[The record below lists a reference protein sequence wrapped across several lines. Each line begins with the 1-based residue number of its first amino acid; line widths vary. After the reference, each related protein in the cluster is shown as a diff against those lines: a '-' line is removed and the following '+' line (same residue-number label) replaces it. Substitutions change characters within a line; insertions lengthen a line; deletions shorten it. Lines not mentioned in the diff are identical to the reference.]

1 MDDTL
6 GDFLGLGP
14 AFFRPLYGALAPIPA
29 AWEDTTWYDFVD
41 PADGSKYS
49 LKVPGFGPGHVEP
62 WLEENRAQMPPGT
75 PVVTYQHPTLVVRGL
90 TIRPDP
96 ASPDSLYVIF
106 FVGPFGVRR
115 LMITGPL
122 GQADVQAFVSRVAPD
137 GPGAPEMNG
146 WVALGLSLPLSL
158 RALPPAAFEFRSAD
172 AVLSIEWTA
181 DSVLPA
187 PDLQAFGDEA
197 EILRGAGPE
206 HFEESET
213 ARSVE
218 RTLVP
223 ASLGLPPAVFVAQIQ
238 FFPKPESPALW
249 RSATPYLRVGLS
261 GKVPASASTGL
272 TLNQI
277 WTDLRSDVVFLARA
291 SHA

>member
-1 MDDTL
+1 
-6 GDFLGLGP
+6 
-14 AFFRPLYGALAPIPA
+14 
-29 AWEDTTWYDFVD
+29 
-41 PADGSKYS
+41 
-49 LKVPGFGPGHVEP
+49 
-62 WLEENRAQMPPGT
+62 
-75 PVVTYQHPTLVVRGL
+75 
-90 TIRPDP
+90 
-96 ASPDSLYVIF
+96 
-106 FVGPFGVRR
+106 
-115 LMITGPL
+115 
-122 GQADVQAFVSRVAPD
+122 
-137 GPGAPEMNG
+137 
-146 WVALGLSLPLSL
+146 VALGLSLPLSL